1 MKAKA
6 RCDEPLKVPLEF
18 DEAMRRA
25 EQVKPPA
32 EGWTKYMKK
41 LMREQ
46 KRRRAKSTPQK
57 VRLKERR
64 PTE

>member
-6 RCDEPLKVPLEF
+6 KCDEPLKVPLEF

-25 EQVKPPA
+25 AQVKPPA

-46 KRRRAKSTPQK
+46 KRQRQKSTA
-57 VRLKERR
+57 
-64 PTE
+64 

>member
-6 RCDEPLKVPLEF
+6 KCDEPLKVPLEF

-32 EGWTKYMKK
+32 QGWTKYMKK

-46 KRRRAKSTPQK
+46 KRRRQKSTAQK
-57 VRLKERR
+57 VRSNERSAA
-64 PTE
+64 E

>member
-1 MKAKA
+1 MKVKAKS
-6 RCDEPLKVPLEF
+6 DEPLKVPFEF

-41 LMREQ
+41 LMRKQ
-46 KRRRAKSTPQK
+46 KRQHQKST
-57 VRLKERR
+57 V
-64 PTE
+64 